1 MMLEARDLQG
11 FLTRLPRALSGL
23 GRTRAQRSA
32 LLLAG
37 FALAFAI
44 GRWTSVDGSQ
54 ASPSRF
60 HDVPPSVR
68 GTPLV
73 LDGDTLDFDGLRVR
87 LFGIDAPER
96 DQLCEDGDG
105 SRYACGITSRE
116 ALVEV
121 IDHAP
126 VRCTRKDVDRY
137 GRMVAVCEGRN
148 GDLGAR
154 MVERGDAIAYRHYS
168 NDYVDEEASAKSGR
182 LGLWQGKFEAPWD
195 WRRHGE
201 EAAGR

>member
-1 MMLEARDLQG
+1 MEARDLQS

-23 GRTRAQRSA
+23 GRTRAQRSV
-32 LLLAG
+32 LLLVG

-54 ASPSRF
+54 AAPGRF
-60 HDVPPSVR
+60 RDVPPSVS

-96 DQLCEDGDG
+96 DQLCEQEDG
-105 SRYACGITSRE
+105 SRYSCGITSRE
-116 ALVEV
+116 VLVSV

-154 MVERGDAIAYRHYS
+154 MVEHGDAIAYRQYS
-168 NDYVDEEASAKSGR
+168 NDYVDEEASARSR
-182 LGLWQGKFEAPWD
+182 HLGLWQGRFEAPWD
-195 WRRHGE
+195 WRHHGG
-201 EAAGR
+201 EAAQR